1 LWDIINKGANYYHED
16 RNTLAAILW
25 VVPPKMQ
32 TSLVVK
38 DLVKEAW
45 EAIHNMRVAVDKVKE
60 ANTERVLLTFRMKLR
75 KSTELSM

>member
-1 LWDIINKGANYYHED
+1 
-16 RNTLAAILW
+16 
-25 VVPPKMQ
+25 MQ